1 MRKILFFIIAF
12 VGIGLSSYSQTSQ
25 TVAEDFTVQDLD
37 GNTYNLF
44 DILDAGKYVYLEFS
58 FIG

>member
-1 MRKILFFIIAF
+1 MRKLLLFLLVFA
-12 VGIGLSSYSQTSQ
+12 GISLNSFSQTAQ

-37 GNTYNLF
+37 GNTYHLF